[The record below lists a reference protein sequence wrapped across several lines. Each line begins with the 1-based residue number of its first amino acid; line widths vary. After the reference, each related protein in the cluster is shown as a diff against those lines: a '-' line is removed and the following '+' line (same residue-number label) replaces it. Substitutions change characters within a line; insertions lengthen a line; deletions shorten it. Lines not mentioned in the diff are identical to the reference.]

1 MLQGL
6 VEKVNNMHAK
16 IEKFSRDIKSI
27 TKKNLMEK
35 LEIKSSVSEKNNSLD
50 RINSKP
56 DIAGKGEPMN
66 LDMRQQKASKLRKIV
81 RGKKKKKDLS
91 VQYLWNNTQWFNIQV
106 IEVSE
111 RKERQNGE
119 EIYEEIMTKNVLQFD
134 ERHQFINPRS

>member
-81 RGKKKKKDLS
+81 RGKKKKKRPECPIS
-91 VQYLWNNTQWFNIQV
+91 VEQYPMV
-106 IEVSE
+106 
-111 RKERQNGE
+111 
-119 EIYEEIMTKNVLQFD
+119 
-134 ERHQFINPRS
+134 